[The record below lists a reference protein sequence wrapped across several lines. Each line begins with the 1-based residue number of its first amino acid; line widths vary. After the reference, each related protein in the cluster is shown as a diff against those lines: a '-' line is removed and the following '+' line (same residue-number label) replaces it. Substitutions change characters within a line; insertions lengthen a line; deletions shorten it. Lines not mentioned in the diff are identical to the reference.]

1 MFIIKRLNYNAHSA
15 DFDRMP
21 KLIIMNNN
29 DKNQLQ
35 DFMACQ
41 MMGAFD
47 ILKRDYAE
55 KKMKRDYAG
64 IKANSN

>member
-1 MFIIKRLNYNAHSA
+1 
-15 DFDRMP
+15 
-21 KLIIMNNN
+21 
-29 DKNQLQ
+29 
-35 DFMACQ
+35 

-47 ILKRDYAE
+47 ILKRYYAE